1 MPPGRMA
8 SAQASGMPWQPPR
21 AAETPRSISPVLPA
35 GWMHGFGGKWRG
47 VQYVE
52 SHDEVY
58 RGRGQRVARLGDG
71 SNPRSWYARSRA
83 RVATGLV
90 LTAPGIPML
99 FMGQEFLED
108 AQWADDPS
116 HYPDLLLHWNGL
128 DGGDP
133 HMRDHLRFVSDLV
146 RLRRGFPA
154 LRGDGLKV
162 IVADDYNR
170 VLAFQRWV
178 EGEGQDVVVVASLNE
193 GTLHGYRVGM
203 PWTGR
208 WREAFNSDAYDFFPT
223 LWSPATMVRST
234 RSPTAIT
241 TSQRPPT

>member
-1 MPPGRMA
+1 
-8 SAQASGMPWQPPR
+8 
-21 AAETPRSISPVLPA
+21 
-35 GWMHGFGGKWRG
+35 
-47 VQYVE
+47 
-52 SHDEVY
+52 
-58 RGRGQRVARLGDG
+58 
-71 SNPRSWYARSRA
+71 
-83 RVATGLV
+83 
-90 LTAPGIPML
+90 ML

-208 WREAFNSDAYDFFPT
+208 WREAFNSDAYDFFPNP
-223 LWSPATMVRST
+223 LVAGNNGSINAVADGYHDMPAAADLTIPANGLLVF
-234 RSPTAIT
+234 AGG
-241 TSQRPPT
+241 